1 MSCFYF
7 YCKKISGDPRG
18 YVREIGALGE
28 VLEKKKNFY
37 LLSSPHPRKRK
48 KAKSHPVRPATR
60 PAPEARCPARVPAL
74 ASRRC
79 AARRHLLLPWR
90 PEPSRKPPLE
100 FVLIPRS
107 RGRREAGAPSLGA
120 SARAGAPRRRR
131 GPGSFR
137 FLAALQVPAAD
148 PRLHPVAAAAPA
160 RSLRAHAR
168 EMLTHRG
175 ARGGRARPSRRL
187 ARGARRWPGEM
198 HSEGC
203 PGSRVPW
210 SSLAEHC
217 CRSAAPTVQVHV
229 PEAVGVGQRDPGRP
243 VL

>member
-1 MSCFYF
+1 M
-7 YCKKISGDPRG
+7 
-18 YVREIGALGE
+18 
-28 VLEKKKNFY
+28 
-37 LLSSPHPRKRK
+37 
-48 KAKSHPVRPATR
+48 RPATR
-60 PAPEARCPARVPAL
+60 PAPEARRPARAPAL
-74 ASRRC
+74 ASRRR

-100 FVLIPRS
+100 FVLIPPS
-107 RGRREAGAPSLGA
+107 RGRRGAGAPSLGA

-137 FLAALQVPAAD
+137 FLAALQVPEAD

-168 EMLTHRG
+168 ETLTHRG
-175 ARGGRARPSRRL
+175 ARGGRARPSRR
-187 ARGARRWPGEM
+187 WPGEM
-198 HSEGC
+198 HSEGS

-210 SSLAEHC
+210 SSSAEPC

-229 PEAVGVGQRDPGRP
+229 PEAVGVGQREPGRP